1 MTLRTSLLIVFLGLS
16 LITVGCTNRI
26 SVVVDAISS
35 DADNAV
41 GKRYVLT
48 SAMEGVDNKDLFFRE
63 FSRYFEYVL
72 QKEGYT
78 KADSKQNADIEIFF
92 GYGISDGITD
102 ISTFSWPVYDTVGGE
117 SISITET
124 STDSSGKPTTT
135 TRVIYIPPR
144 ITRVGTTFESR
155 TYTTFNRT
163 AILEA
168 RKISVDGGSGDA
180 LWKILISSVGASNHI
195 REVMPYLAVASAG
208 FIGKNTRKK
217 RVFVVEHDNP
227 LLLELKNTVKK

>member
-1 MTLRTSLLIVFLGLS
+1 MTLRTSLLIISLGL
-16 LITVGCTNRI
+16 LLFMVGCANRI
-26 SVVVDAISS
+26 SVVVNAIST

-41 GKRYVLT
+41 GKRYLLS
-48 SAMEGVDNKDLFFRE
+48 SAMEDVDNKDLFFQE

-92 GYGISDGITD
+92 GYGISDGMTD
-102 ISTFSWPVYDTVGGE
+102 ISTFSWPVYEAVGGE

-144 ITRVGTTFESR
+144 IARVGSTFESR

-168 RKISVDGGSGDA
+168 RKVSVNGGSGDA
-180 LWKILISSVGASNHI
+180 LWKILISSVGASSHI
-195 REVMPYLAVASAG
+195 REVMPYLAAASAG
-208 FIGKNTRKK
+208 FIGKNTREK
-217 RVFVVEHDNP
+217 RVFVVERDNP
-227 LLLELKNTVKK
+227 LLLELKNTIKR